1 MQTIDIDI
9 RGQICPSCLLLTLKE
24 INQNSEAIRSGEAEI
39 QVKTDDRQATTT
51 IPVTVERM
59 GFRSAV
65 TRQDN
70 HYRIRIFGAIA
81 SELPTPAA

>member
-24 INQNSEAIRSGEAEI
+24 INQNSEAIRSGKAEI

-59 GFRSAV
+59 GFCAAV
-65 TRQDN
+65 DRQGN
-70 HYRIRIFGAIA
+70 CYRIRIYGAVA
-81 SELPTPAA
+81 SDHP